1 MVFDD
6 GVKYTKFTEP
16 LEHVCCQGT
25 SSKQLSDELGAE
37 KYIIQVHP
45 PMVAPPDIEWQSA
58 LKAAGL
64 SLCSTLWNS
73 KLSQH
78 LYFQFWRGSSPSRT
92 LNFFMHWTLESWSQ
106 GQTWGQEEHRCQRSC
121 YCTFWWYHWL
131 HNLFKVSH
139 SILIPFTDL
148 RHWQWNLRQVRGIYH
163 LAVSKSSRHCSQF
176 YVLKGCTGL

>member
-6 GVKYTKFTEP
+6 GVKYTKITEP

-78 LYFQFWRGSSPSRT
+78 LYLQFWWGSSPSRT
-92 LNFFMHWTLESWSQ
+92 LNFFDHRVRLEVKKNTGVKDLVIAHFDDIIDYIISF
-106 GQTWGQEEHRCQRSC
+106 R
-121 YCTFWWYHWL
+121 
-131 HNLFKVSH
+131 VSH

-148 RHWQWNLRQVRGIYH
+148 RHWQWNPRWARGIYH
-163 LAVSKSSRHCSQF
+163 LAVSKSPSRHVGNLS
-176 YVLKGCTGL
+176 LPL